1 MNRLKDHLD
10 RMLGRMTMYRLVTVC
25 LGVLAA
31 VSILYGAAGV
41 LDPGIF
47 GVGPMLGTLTVLTVA
62 SLVSSVV
69 LGRLWRRRPHLESAV
84 ITALLL
90 WFLYWPATETQTYIW
105 LAVAALLANLSKYAL
120 AWRGRHLF
128 NPAAAGV
135 VLVMLIGVITGAPV
149 PRTTWWA
156 ASEALLPWVVVAALL
171 VLYRTRRFAMA
182 GVFVVVA
189 APLTVWGMLSFGSET
204 ATAVEYTAY
213 STPIVFFVSLMLSE
227 PLTLAPRRLQQFGLA
242 ALAGVLFTWPLW
254 TAAAF
259 GSSVSLGPFEGT
271 YELALLVVNAVA
283 FGLGQRGGVRLRM
296 LGRRELAPG
305 IWEWSFRPTRPLRF
319 SPGQYLELD
328 LSGGRTDGRGA
339 RRAFSITSAP
349 GAEVVTIAVRVP
361 ERPSAFKQRLL
372 ALEPGAVVHATALG
386 GDFTWTPAPMQPR
399 LLVAGG
405 IGVTPFVSQL
415 RHHGGD
421 DAVLVYAVAHPRELA
436 YIEELAQ
443 TAARVVVV
451 APEPPAALPAGWEH
465 VAAPLLTREVLA
477 HSVPDAA
484 TRQAFVSGPPAMVN
498 AVRRLLPRARTDYFS
513 GY

>member
-1 MNRLKDHLD
+1 MNRLKENLD
-10 RMLGRMTMYRLVTVC
+10 RVLGAMTMYRLVTVC
-25 LGVLAA
+25 LGVLAT
-31 VSILYGAAGV
+31 VSVVYAATGV

-47 GVGPMLGTLTVLTVA
+47 GVGPMLGTLAVLSGA
-62 SLVSSVV
+62 SVLSSAV
-69 LGRLWRRRPHLESAV
+69 LGRVWRRRPHFESAV

-90 WFLYWPATETQTYIW
+90 WLLYWPANETQTYIW
-105 LAVAALLANLSKYAL
+105 LAVVAFLANLSKYAL

-135 VLVMLIGVITGAPV
+135 VLVMLMGEITGATV
-149 PRTTWWA
+149 PLTTWWA

-189 APLTVWGMLSFGSET
+189 ASLTVWGMLTFGSET
-204 ATAVEYTAY
+204 SAAAGYAVY
-213 STPIVFFVSLMLSE
+213 STPLVFFVGLMLSE
-227 PLTLAPRRLQQFGLA
+227 PLTLAPRRRQQLGLA
-242 ALAGVLFTWPLW
+242 ALAGVLFAWPLW

-283 FGLGQRGGVRLRM
+283 FGLGQRGGVRLRV
-296 LGRRELAPG
+296 LGRRKLAPG
-305 IWEWSFRPTRPLRF
+305 IWEWSFLPTRPLRF
-319 SPGQYLELD
+319 APGQYLELD
-328 LSGGRTDGRGA
+328 LSGGRTDRRGA

-349 GAEVVTIAVRVP
+349 GADVVTIAVRVP
-361 ERPSAFKQRLL
+361 VRPSAFKQRLL
-372 ALEPGAVVHATALG
+372 ALEPDAVVHATAIS
-386 GDFTWTPAPMQPR
+386 GDFTWSPAPTQPR

-415 RHHGGD
+415 RHHGGA
-421 DAVLVYAVAHPRELA
+421 DAVLVYAVAHGRELA
-436 YIEELAQ
+436 YIDEIAD

-451 APEPPAALPAGWEH
+451 TPEPPAALPVGWEH
-465 VAAPLLTREVLA
+465 VAAPRLTREVLA
-477 HSVPDAA
+477 QSVPDSAS
-484 TRQAFVSGPPAMVN
+484 RQAFVSGPPAMVD